1 MNVKKEL
8 YATLTMDQ
16 VVRLEKVDL
25 DYTHG

>member
-16 VVRLEKVDL
+16 VVRLAQVDL
-25 DYTHG
+25 DDTHG

>member
-1 MNVKKEL
+1 MNVKKVL

-25 DYTHG
+25 DDTHG